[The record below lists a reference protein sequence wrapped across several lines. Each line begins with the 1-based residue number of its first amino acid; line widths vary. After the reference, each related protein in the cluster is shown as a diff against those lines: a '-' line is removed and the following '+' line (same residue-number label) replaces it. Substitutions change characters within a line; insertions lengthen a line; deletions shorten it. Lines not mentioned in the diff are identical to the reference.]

1 MRRLLFCLKAFWAD
15 FVIGMFLTLP
25 DFFDFGKLFGV
36 LLKVMIA
43 YLEGK
48 ILDKNEKFF
57 VLDVNNV
64 GYKVFSHAGILA
76 KILKIGQNVKIWT
89 HLYIREDAMD
99 LYGFLD
105 KDDLNF
111 FEMLIS
117 ISGIGP
123 RSALGILEVAPV
135 SSLKQAIV
143 SEDESFFTKVSGIG
157 RKTAQRLILELKSKL
172 VKTVVLEKSGEFK
185 EMGDA
190 FEALMSLG
198 YRANDVRR
206 ILNELPKEIKS
217 VEDKVKAA
225 LKKLGRR

>member
-1 MRRLLFCLKAFWAD
+1 
-15 FVIGMFLTLP
+15 
-25 DFFDFGKLFGV
+25 
-36 LLKVMIA
+36 MIS

-48 ILDKNEKFF
+48 ILDINEKFF
-57 VLDVNNV
+57 VINIDGV
-64 GYKVFSHAGILA
+64 GYKVFSHAGILE
-76 KILKIGQNVKIWT
+76 KIPAIGQIVKIWT
-89 HLYIREDAMD
+89 HLYVREDAMD
-99 LYGFLD
+99 LYGFLE
-105 KDDLNF
+105 KEELEF

-143 SEDESFFTKVSGIG
+143 SEDETFFTKVSGIG

-172 VKTVVLEKSGEFK
+172 IKTVVLEKGEFK

-190 FEALMSLG
+190 FEALVSLG

-206 ILNELPKEIKS
+206 ILNELPKDGES
-217 VEDKVKAA
+217 VEVKVKEA
-225 LKKLGRR
+225 LKKLGRK